1 MGRAW
6 AVGEDAANGNE
17 ASAAVGRATVRVGS
31 EAARL
36 VLEAIPLLRN
46 IGRNA
51 GRLHEITEAVVLLE
65 GKADV
70 LHDAGLRALIKGGAK
85 QDPMGFIVNR
95 EVYRHLE
102 RVLDA
107 FEDVADEITG
117 IVIDHA

>member
-1 MGRAW
+1 MAEMGRVASQ
-6 AVGEDAANGNE
+6 AA
-17 ASAAVGRATVRVGS
+17 A
-31 EAARL
+31 L
-36 VLEAIPLLRN
+36 VLEAVPLMRN

-51 GRLHEITEAVVLLE
+51 ARLHEITEAVVHLE

-70 LHDAGLRALIKGGAK
+70 LHDAGLRALIAAGAK
-85 QDPMGFIVNR
+85 KDPMNFIVNR

-107 FEDVADEITG
+107 FEDVADEISG